1 MNIQNNSNKEY
12 WTEDANIEWYTR
24 QFKNPYRIT
33 VAFEQF
39 LTENTRIDGKK
50 ILDIGCGPG
59 SALDYIAAKH
69 PTSDFMGIDINTKL
83 FELYAGEST
92 NISFEYGDVFRLNP
106 EYKDRY
112 DGLISLQVLS
122 WLPEY
127 RKPLEE
133 MCKLNA
139 NWIAFSSLLY
149 DGRIN
154 YTISLQNYERPT
166 HNSSFSQVYYN
177 IYSVPL
183 IRELLQDYGYRRFAY
198 MPFEIDIDLE
208 KPDHKNLGY
217 YTVKTQDNKRM
228 AFNTCLY
235 QPEGFIFAGK

>member
-1 MNIQNNSNKEY
+1 MELQNNSNKEY

-39 LTENTRIDGKK
+39 LTGNVNIDGKK

-59 SALDYIAAKH
+59 SALDYIAKRH
-69 PTSDFMGIDINTKL
+69 PTSSFSGIDINTKL
-83 FELYAGEST
+83 FELYSGEST

-106 EYKDRY
+106 EYAGCY

-127 RKPLEE
+127 LKPLEE
-133 MCKLNA
+133 MCKLKA
-139 NWIAFSSLLY
+139 DWIAFSSLLY

-166 HNSSFSQVYYN
+166 RNSPFSQVYYN

-183 IRELLQDYGYRRFAY
+183 IQELLQDYGYRRFVY
-198 MPFEIDIDLE
+198 MPFEIDIDLD
-208 KPDHKNLGY
+208 KPAHKNLGY
-217 YTVKTQDNKRM
+217 YTVKTQDHKRM